1 MVNSRSLSDLRED
14 VRANC
19 EVFLENC
26 RDKGLNVLITQTL
39 RDDEYQAELY
49 AQGRTKKGSVVTN
62 SKTTTF
68 HGKGLAFDFCRNVK
82 GHEYDDVAFF
92 VKCGKIAKEIGFSW
106 GGDWKS
112 FPDRPHIQWD
122 DGGKYSG
129 TDIRN
134 GKLPPM
140 MKREEIMTREEVI
153 KIIEEYETTKSK
165 KSVDVW
171 AKDAWDKAK
180 KKGVVDGS
188 APLSPATREQLAI
201 ILDRLKLL

>member
-1 MVNSRSLSDLRED
+1 MVNSRSLNDLRED
-14 VRANC
+14 VRVNC
-19 EVFLENC
+19 ELFLKICKDN
-26 RDKGLNVLITQTL
+26 GLNVLITQTL
-39 RDDEYQAELY
+39 RDDEYQAQLY
-49 AQGRTKKGSVVTN
+49 AQGRTKPGSIVTN

-122 DGGKYSG
+122 NAGKVSG

-134 GKLPPM
+134 GKLPPKM
-140 MKREEIMTREEVI
+140 PREEVMTREEVI
-153 KIIEEYETTKSK
+153 KIIEEHEAAKAK
-165 KSVDVW
+165 KSASVW
-171 AKDAWDKAK
+171 AKASWDKAK
-180 KKGVVDGS
+180 KKGIVDGS
-188 APLSPATREQLAI
+188 APLSDATREQLAI
-201 ILDRLKLL
+201 ILDRLNLL